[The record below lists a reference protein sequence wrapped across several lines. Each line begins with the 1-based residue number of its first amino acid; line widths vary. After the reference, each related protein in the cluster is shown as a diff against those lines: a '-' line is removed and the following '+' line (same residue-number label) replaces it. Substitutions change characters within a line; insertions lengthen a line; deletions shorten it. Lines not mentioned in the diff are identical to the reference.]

1 MVFLRVA
8 TVILSYARKDWP
20 IIRYVGK
27 RHFLRDVVF
36 TLEGDDMVVCAS
48 LFCV

>member
-1 MVFLRVA
+1 MVFVRVA
-8 TVILSYARKDWP
+8 IVIFSYARKDWP

-27 RHFLRDVVF
+27 RDFLRDVVF
-36 TLEGDDMVVCAS
+36 TLEGDDMVVCTS